1 MTDRVGQVRPS
12 QILYTYGPGSMIDLP
27 NLSVLVM
34 GLNYWAADDANARV
48 LPEKRLLAAVR
59 RRLGPQVEVMR
70 SPPHLPEKS
79 NDVFGEW
86 ARTGVPVSVF
96 PTWLRCPACD
106 RIAPVASKIWDFKAQ
121 PYRPEQSRYIH
132 ANCQK
137 VKGTA
142 PPSLPVRFLLACR
155 NGHLDDFPWVPYAH
169 RGPSCSSPILEMFEL
184 GQGTGPDDV
193 FVKCIGCG
201 KPSRSLIDAFGLSGE
216 GNLPSCRGR
225 HPHLALNDDKTCGDE
240 NRAVLLGASNLWF
253 STTLRVLA
261 LPTSATTVGQLVDD
275 LWPTL
280 EDIDSPSMLTFA
292 IKNMPQVKEL
302 KNFDVD
308 EVWAEIAKRH
318 AGAVDD
324 LDDEED
330 LLAPEWAQLSDPAH
344 AKHGDDFRLQE
355 VDVPGHFSSALERV
369 VLAERLREVVALTGF
384 TRIDSPGEPNADGV
398 EAGIAP
404 LSRGLPT
411 WVPCAEVRGE
421 GIFLQFREPSLREW
435 EAVAEDSPQVLALRQ
450 AHRDW
455 RVRRRLDPT
464 LGWPGARYVLLHTVS
479 HLLMRELALECG
491 YNSASLSERLYVR
504 TDPEPMAG
512 ILLYTS
518 APDSEG
524 TLGGLVSLGEP
535 ATLDR
540 LLRQALANAALC
552 SSDPM
557 CAEHLPSEDEDAL
570 HASACHAC
578 LFAPETS
585 CERSNRYL
593 DRSVAVETFAHH
605 GIEFFKI

>member
-34 GLNYWAADDANARV
+34 GLHYWAADDSNARV

-106 RIAPVASKIWDFKAQ
+106 RIAPVASKIWEFKAQ

-155 NGHLDDFPWVPYAH
+155 NGHLDDFPWVPFAH
-169 RGPSCSSPILEMFEL
+169 RGPTCDSPILEMFEL

-201 KPSRSLIDAFGLSGE
+201 RPSRSLIDAFGLSGAE
-216 GNLPSCRGR
+216 NLPACRGR
-225 HPHLALNDDKTCGDE
+225 HPHLGLNEEKACEVDNK
-240 NRAVLLGASNLWF
+240 AILLGASNLWF
-253 STTLRVLA
+253 STSLRVLA
-261 LPTSATTVGQLVDD
+261 IPSAATSVGQLVDD

-280 EDIDSPSMLTFA
+280 EDIDSLPTLSFA
-292 IKNMPQVKEL
+292 VKNMPQLKEL
-302 KNFDVD
+302 KNFELD
-308 EVWAEIAKRH
+308 EVWAEIEKRRN
-318 AGAVDD
+318 GVDEV
-324 LDDEED
+324 DEHED
-330 LLAPEWAQLSDPAH
+330 LLEPEWEQLSDPAH
-344 AKHGDDFRLQE
+344 AKHGDDFRLRQ
-355 VDVPGHFSSALERV
+355 VDVPGEFTSVLDKV

-384 TRIDSPGEPNADGV
+384 TRIDSPGEPDRDGA
-398 EAGIAP
+398 EAKVGP

-421 GIFLQFREPSLREW
+421 GIFLQFQEPVLNAW
-435 EAVAEDSPQVLALRQ
+435 EAAAEVSPQVEELRI
-450 AHRDW
+450 AHRAW
-455 RVRRRLDPT
+455 RVRRMLDPA

-491 YNSASLSERLYVR
+491 YNSASISERLYVR
-504 TDPEPMAG
+504 PAPDTMAG

-535 ATLDR
+535 QTLER
-540 LLRQALANAALC
+540 LLRQALTGAGLC

-570 HASACHAC
+570 HGSACHAC

-585 CERSNRYL
+585 CESSNRYL
-593 DRSVAVETFAHH
+593 DRSLAVETFAHH
-605 GIEFFKI
+605 GLEFFKP